1 MGLAQ
6 PQRRLGN
13 HMTIQTTHF
22 ESETQNLA
30 TRHFVI
36 LPTHHEDV
44 LRLKDKLRTF
54 QDHGWKVRDFGAFGA
69 FDCGFLV
76 IEIHNLEEY
85 HTFKRD
91 MCSLLE
97 QGLKYVYPE
106 HIVCWL

>member
-1 MGLAQ
+1 M
-6 PQRRLGN
+6 
-13 HMTIQTTHF
+13 TTHSQ
-22 ESETQNLA
+22 SETQNPV

-54 QDHGWKVRDFGAFGA
+54 QNHGWKVRDFGAFGAFGA

-76 IEIHNLEEY
+76 IEIHDLEEY
-85 HTFKRD
+85 HAFKKD

-106 HIVCWL
+106 HIICWL